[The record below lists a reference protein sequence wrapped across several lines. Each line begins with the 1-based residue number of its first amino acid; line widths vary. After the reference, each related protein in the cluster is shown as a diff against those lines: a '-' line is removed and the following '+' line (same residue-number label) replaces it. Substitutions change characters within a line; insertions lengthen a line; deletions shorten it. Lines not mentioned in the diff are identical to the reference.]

1 MNRFNIKKY
10 RNNEF
15 HTSNCIDDYCYKM
28 LGNKRE
34 VLRYINNSIFG
45 IELKLKFK
53 DE

>member
-1 MNRFNIKKY
+1 MNKFNIKKY
-10 RNNEF
+10 RNDIF
-15 HTSNCIDDYCYKM
+15 HTSNCIDDYYYHS